1 MTKPVAQKTS
11 CPKDKLPKRS
21 VEIENYLVNFLM
33 YFFADPRQ
41 MQALIYLII
50 GITIAFILTS
60 TLIFSVCHCIKASS
74 QNNQDSKLVSNQ
86 QELVATIDE
95 SESRNSTFQRS
106 RNSNFQRQS
115 YLQQSPMTEETISL
129 EEFDQQHRR

>member
-1 MTKPVAQKTS
+1 MTS
-11 CPKDKLPKRS
+11 YPKDQLFKRS

-74 QNNQDSKLVSNQ
+74 SQNNQDSKLVSNQ

-95 SESRNSTFQRS
+95 SESRNSTFQRR